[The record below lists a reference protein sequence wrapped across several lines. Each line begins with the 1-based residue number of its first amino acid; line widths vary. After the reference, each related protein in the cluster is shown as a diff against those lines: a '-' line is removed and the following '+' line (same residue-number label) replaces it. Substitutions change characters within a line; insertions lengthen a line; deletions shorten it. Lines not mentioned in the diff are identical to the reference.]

1 LSLAE
6 PYRSILKALL
16 EALRKRFGDKLISLV
31 VYGSVARGEFRRDSD
46 LDILV
51 IIEGLPKGRFK
62 RQDLFMEVE
71 KEVEP
76 LIEDL
81 WDEGYYQH
89 ISPAQDTGRGIE
101 ANSHIPGHG

>member
-1 LSLAE
+1 MAE

-51 IIEGLPKGRFK
+51 IIEGLP
-62 RQDLFMEVE
+62 
-71 KEVEP
+71 
-76 LIEDL
+76 
-81 WDEGYYQH
+81 
-89 ISPAQDTGRGIE
+89 
-101 ANSHIPGHG
+101 